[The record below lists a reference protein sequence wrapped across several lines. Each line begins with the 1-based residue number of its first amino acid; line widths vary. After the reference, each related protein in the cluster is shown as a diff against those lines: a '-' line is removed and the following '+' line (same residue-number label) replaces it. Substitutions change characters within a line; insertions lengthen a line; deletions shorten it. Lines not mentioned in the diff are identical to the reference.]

1 MCKNELIYKQVLE
14 DCSIVLLDKYKNI
27 RTKVKHKCLECDYIF
42 TNTPVNIKRL
52 VNPCPNC
59 STFKIDI
66 QTYRE
71 RLPIDIICLSDE
83 FNGTHT
89 KLPHKCLQC
98 GNVWETKPN
107 HILHMGSGCPICKSS
122 KGERKINNALI
133 SYGIKY
139 IKEYNISISNI
150 NYRFDFYLPKE
161 NTFIEFDGIQH
172 FKPIDYFGGKEA
184 FLKIKES
191 DEIKNLYCGE
201 NNINIIRIDYKDT
214 NEDIKTKLKH
224 ILSNYKKLKNIK
236 FDKELDIEEPTKVIH
251 KKEDK
256 VIISLDDIISVPGR
270 LNEKY
275 IKKHRPD
282 IHQEVLDYNDYDI
295 PFKEKLWYYY
305 NKIEQRFL
313 CNCGNETTFNKK
325 FSDGYKKACSAKCV
339 QNLSETKAKRVR
351 TVLEKYGTT
360 NVAKDK
366 GIRKKIDDTNIE
378 RYGHKSSFQNKD
390 VRDKWA

>member
-1 MCKNELIYKQVLE
+1 
-14 DCSIVLLDKYKNI
+14 
-27 RTKVKHKCLECDYIF
+27 
-42 TNTPVNIKRL
+42 
-52 VNPCPNC
+52 
-59 STFKIDI
+59 
-66 QTYRE
+66 
-71 RLPIDIICLSDE
+71 
-83 FNGTHT
+83 
-89 KLPHKCLQC
+89 
-98 GNVWETKPN
+98 
-107 HILHMGSGCPICKSS
+107 MGSGCPICKSS

-139 IKEYNISISNI
+139 IKEYNINISNI

-191 DEIKNLYCGE
+191 DEIKNLYCEE
-201 NNINIIRIDYKDT
+201 NNINIIRVDYKDT

-236 FDKELDIEEPTKVIH
+236 FDKELDIEEPTKVIP

-256 VIISLDDIISVPGR
+256 VIISLGDIISVPGR

-313 CNCGNETTFNKK
+313 CNCGNKTTFNKK

-339 QNLSETKAKRVR
+339 QNLPETKAKRVR

-390 VRDKWA
+390 VRDKWVKNIKEKYGVEHIFQLDSVKDQINKTMIEKYGKHYTKTEEYKEKTIITNLERYGKEWHTQTDEHKEN